1 MARRDSQ
8 VWKRSCI
15 QYLSLLSTNISIL
28 FFDVRRTQGACN
40 PIPLKIIKTPHNTI
54 PPNAM
59 TEAGRSPKTPCE
71 MMVTADRGMP
81 PPISIRRVT
90 LRRRPSRSVRCR
102 YRAVASHPCPQLARM
117 FGVCAC
123 VQPPHTPKAAR
134 DRLRM
139 IGGEDGVAIAPP
151 LLPQNLGASLLRLGS
166 PCRHA
171 RMMFLGR
178 RPGWTRRAR
187 MRASASHDEFLVS
200 ARRGLRPADSDRA
213 CQFAI
218 AQPGESAT
226 VR

>member
-15 QYLSLLSTNISIL
+15 QYLSLLSTNISVPHPSCFSTSGEL
-28 FFDVRRTQGACN
+28 RELATQSVED
-40 PIPLKIIKTPHNTI
+40 THNTL